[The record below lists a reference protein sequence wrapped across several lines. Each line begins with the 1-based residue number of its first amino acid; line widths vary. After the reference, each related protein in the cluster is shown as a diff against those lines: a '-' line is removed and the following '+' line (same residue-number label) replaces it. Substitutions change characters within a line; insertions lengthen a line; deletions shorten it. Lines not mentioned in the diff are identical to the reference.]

1 MCCIHNLHERLSI
14 IFIQSINLL
23 VFPLPPVSYP
33 PALISC
39 CRFRLSAGSCLSF
52 CLVLRRK
59 ITAECLELW
68 GWRRCARWPVFK
80 MHARPPQLG
89 RASPLSVVE
98 IRQAGR
104 QAGIPMLGEP
114 PVFIY
119 SPLLSL
125 SHTPRSLC
133 LSLQKQWHWGTTPFP
148 VVPTN
153 DQLQR
158 HEAALLPPPSH
169 SSPFFFFSLVPVFLI
184 ITPRLKH
191 DVSHC

>member
-39 CRFRLSAGSCLSF
+39 CRFRLSACSCLSF

-98 IRQAGR
+98 IRQAGWL
-104 QAGIPMLGEP
+104 AGRTPSVHLFSFAVSFSHYSLSLPLSTETVALRHHPLPSGSNQWSTAKTRGCP
-114 PVFIY
+114 P
-119 SPLLSL
+119 SATLPLL
-125 SHTPRSLC
+125 
-133 LSLQKQWHWGTTPFP
+133 P
-148 VVPTN
+148 V
-153 DQLQR
+153 L
-158 HEAALLPPPSH
+158 
-169 SSPFFFFSLVPVFLI
+169 FFFPWCQCFS
-184 ITPRLKH
+184 
-191 DVSHC
+191 

>member
-23 VFPLPPVSYP
+23 VFPLPPRFLSSSSDFLLPFP
-33 PALISC
+33 PLCLLLPQFLSSPSQKDHSRMPWAV
-39 CRFRLSAGSCLSF
+39 RLKKVCEVTGIQNARTPTSAG
-52 CLVLRRK
+52 K
-59 ITAECLELW
+59 GITFVCS
-68 GWRRCARWPVFK
+68 GN
-80 MHARPPQLG
+80 
-89 RASPLSVVE
+89 
-98 IRQAGR
+98 QAGR

-169 SSPFFFFSLVPVFLI
+169 SSPFFFFFLGAS
-184 ITPRLKH
+184 
-191 DVSHC
+191 VSHNHPKT